1 MTSGWP
7 SFEKLI
13 VGFLKDFLKVVD
25 VIKLLN
31 LSRIDKSTPPLLQ
44 LFDFSTLYSKIDLS
58 VLKSRRK
65 VLVNEVLIECVS
77 PIVSVFVASEVS
89 P

>member
-31 LSRIDKSTPPLLQ
+31 LSRIDKSTPLLQ

-77 PIVSVFVASEVS
+77 PIVSVFVGSEVS